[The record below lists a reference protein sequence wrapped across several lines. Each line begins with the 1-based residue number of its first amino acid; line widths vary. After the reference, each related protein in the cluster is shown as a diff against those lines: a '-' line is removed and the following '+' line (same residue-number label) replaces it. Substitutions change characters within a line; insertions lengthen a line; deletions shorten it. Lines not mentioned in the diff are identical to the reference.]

1 MNDNNIEIKNKQFK
15 LSEVIILICITAI
28 IGFIIGLSLFN
39 ILGDKTTKTKNSE
52 EITMLIDNYNYIVD
66 NYYGEIDKDK
76 LVSSAIEGMLKSID
90 DPYTTYI
97 DENNS
102 NIFTTTL
109 EGQFEGIGVEI
120 VNDANNNIVVY
131 SVIENSPAERAG
143 IKSMDIIKRLGDKSL
158 ENVSTQE
165 FVTMVKNNNSPT
177 FSLTILRGNEEIEVT
192 VTREMVTIKSVESEI
207 FEHNNKKIGY
217 IYMSVFAN
225 NTYKQFK
232 EELLNL
238 ENSQI
243 NSLII
248 DVRSNTGG
256 HLTSVENILSLFLD
270 SSHVLYQT
278 EDKEGTIKYYSK
290 GNETKTYPIIV
301 LTNEDSA
308 SASEILAGAL
318 KEEYNATIVGKNTF
332 GKGTVQ
338 ELKTLPDGEQY
349 KFTTKKWLT
358 PQGEWINEKGISVDV
373 EVEFNKNYY
382 ENPVYENDQQLQMA
396 IDVASKK

>member
-97 DENNS
+97 DEDNS